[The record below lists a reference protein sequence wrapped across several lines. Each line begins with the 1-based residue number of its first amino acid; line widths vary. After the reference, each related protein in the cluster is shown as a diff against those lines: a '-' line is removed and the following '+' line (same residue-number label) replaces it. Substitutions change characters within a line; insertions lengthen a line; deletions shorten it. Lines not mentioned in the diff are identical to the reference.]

1 MELQQHDLAHEFPE
15 HKDTIRA
22 LKTSNAHFS
31 KLFDEYHVIN
41 REVIRI
47 EQNIEPV
54 TDEYA
59 ENKKKQR
66 LLLKDQLY
74 ALLAKAAH

>member
-15 HKDTIRA
+15 HRDTIRK
-22 LKTSNAHFS
+22 LKTSNSHFS
-31 KLFDEYHVIN
+31 KLFDEYHAVN
-41 REVIRI
+41 REVVRI
-47 EQNIEPV
+47 EQNIEPA
-54 TDEYA
+54 TDEYT

-74 ALLAKAAH
+74 AMLAQAAQ